1 MPSRWY
7 PSIGPRADAEP
18 CDGLPVLAPGVDRLP
33 SVCCHCGS
41 ALLAQEIPLGPHR
54 YGAVTCSTCS
64 RQLCWLD
71 APLRSADVA
80 PRSHERTRLNRSVR
94 PERRSPSVAFGRL
107 PSCGPTCTA
116 SDGHDPVRHE
126 TAGRDALAREQADA
140 ARGRVEA
147 GGLVVDLSTS
157 RIEVE
162 GVELCLP
169 NRERE
174 VLLYLVRHAG
184 RICPSHE
191 LVAAIW
197 GAATAQQ
204 GRGGRRDVPRHML
217 RQRVVGLRARLG
229 SARDRVETIV
239 GTGYRLNAEPIAERE
254 TS

>member
-7 PSIGPRADAEP
+7 PSSGPRADAEP
-18 CDGLPVLAPGVDRLP
+18 TDGLPVLAPGVDRLP

-41 ALLAQEIPLGPHR
+41 ALLASEIPLGQHR

-71 APLRSADVA
+71 APLRSAQVA

-94 PERRSPSVAFGRL
+94 PERRSPSFAYGRL

-116 SDGHDPVRHE
+116 SYGHDPVRHE
-126 TAGRDALAREQADA
+126 TAGRDALAREQAEA
-140 ARGRVEA
+140 AWGIVST
-147 GGLVVDLSTS
+147 GGLVVDLDTN

-162 GVELCLP
+162 GVELYVTS
-169 NRERE
+169 RERQI
-174 VLLYLVRHAG
+174 LLYLARHVG

-191 LVAAIW
+191 ILAAIW
-197 GAATAQQ
+197 GAATAQH
-204 GRGGRRDVPRHML
+204 GRGGRRDGPRHLL
-217 RQRVVGLRARLG
+217 RQRMVTLRARLG
-229 SARDRVETIV
+229 SARDLVETIV

-254 TS
+254 TP